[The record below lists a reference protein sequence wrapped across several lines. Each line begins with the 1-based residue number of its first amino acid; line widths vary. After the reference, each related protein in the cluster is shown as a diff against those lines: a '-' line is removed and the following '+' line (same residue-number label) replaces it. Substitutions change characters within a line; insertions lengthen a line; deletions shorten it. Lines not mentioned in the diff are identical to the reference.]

1 MACLTDLYPTLEA
14 ITGQTRR
21 DVGGEDGYSLVPVFN
36 GESTTGRTTVVSHS
50 ISGHFAIRQ
59 GDWKLCLSAG
69 SGGWS
74 TPRERDAQ
82 KQGLPPMQLFNL
94 AEDKAE
100 QRNLVGTHPERV
112 QQLLKV
118 LRTEVHN
125 GRCTPGARIPNDRE
139 ITFLPKG
146 VTIE

>member
-1 MACLTDLYPTLEA
+1 MEA
-14 ITGQTRR
+14 ITGQTRQ
-21 DVGGEDGYSLVPVFN
+21 DIGGEDGYNLVPVFN
-36 GESTTGRTTVVSHS
+36 GESTTTGRNTLISHS

-74 TPRERDAQ
+74 APRERDAQ
-82 KQGLPPMQLFNL
+82 KRGLPSMQLFNL

-100 QRNLVGTHPERV
+100 QKNLVETHPERA
-112 QQLLKV
+112 QELLKI
-118 LRTEVHN
+118 LQSEVDN
-125 GRCTPGARIPNDRE
+125 GRCTPGSKIPNDRKV
-139 ITFLPKG
+139 TFLPKG